1 MNRRWLAGRAI
12 ALSVSPPNDMAQYG
26 MGPEHLNDALGE
38 ISRQLLALG
47 ARVIYGGDLREGG
60 ITKMLFELAARYS
73 PSLAHKDEYSP
84 MIVDVVPYPMHAEL
98 TRDEL
103 TTWEADFAT
112 IAELR
117 YMSQDGDVWSFASRP
132 QRLAQLPTGKW
143 PAALTAMRNYVTRVS
158 DARIVLGGKTAGYL
172 GRMPGTAEE
181 AYVSA
186 TAGQPLF
193 VVGGFGGAAQAIA
206 LSIAANEPVVIPG
219 TGERYVVETTN
230 GLGELELR
238 RLATSPH
245 IDEITVLL
253 TRGLGKRFAG

>member
-1 MNRRWLAGRAI
+1 
-12 ALSVSPPNDMAQYG
+12 MAQYG

-47 ARVIYGGDLREGG
+47 ARMIYGGDLREGG

-73 PSLAHKDEYSP
+73 PSLAHKDEHLP

-103 TTWEADFAT
+103 MVWEADFAT

-117 YMSQDGDVWSFASRP
+117 YMNQDAGVWSFATRP
-132 QRLAQLPTGKW
+132 QHLVQLPTDEW
-143 PAALTAMRNYVTRVS
+143 AAALTAMRNYVTRAS
-158 DARIVLGGKTAGYL
+158 DARIVLGGQTAGYL
-172 GRMPGTAEE
+172 GRMPGIAEE

-186 TAGQPLF
+186 AVGQPLF
-193 VVGGFGGAAQAIA
+193 VIGGFGGAAQAIA
-206 LSIAANEPVVIPG
+206 RSIAANEHVMIPD
-219 TGERYVVETTN
+219 TSERYLVGTPN
-230 GLGELELR
+230 GLDEIELR

-253 TRGLGKRFAG
+253 TRGLGKLFAG